1 MAPSCLYDGF
11 NCVCSCGHVKVIF
24 NTHDLP
30 HQKVPHSCTFDFSSE
45 RIVANFTAIKLR
57 RFYFLSIK
65 GWNNLKFLL
74 YVNLD
79 LYSWFGEEP
88 ILQFKENVLRVFKIV
103 IPIIEKT
110 KKKEFRSVAVGTW
123 RYRHLLDFLS
133 RSLLLY
139 SKSVRDFA
147 VYLLLSFLIASCISD
162 YFIGKLF

>member
-1 MAPSCLYDGF
+1 MQCNQLLHAFMMALIVF
-11 NCVCSCGHVKVIF
+11 CSCGHVKVIF

-30 HQKVPHSCTFDFSSE
+30 HQKIPHSCTFDFSSE

-88 ILQFKENVLRVFKIV
+88 ILQFKENVLRMFKLL

-110 KKKEFRSVAVGTW
+110 KKRIPFGCC
-123 RYRHLLDFLS
+123 RYLEVPAPAWFP
-133 RSLLLY
+133 
-139 SKSVRDFA
+139 F
-147 VYLLLSFLIASCISD
+147 
-162 YFIGKLF
+162 